1 MAKRRNQLLKTHLEP
16 ELMEHNG
23 MDQFS
28 VLAST
33 SLQEERTFKLK
44 YGDCFAILNKY
55 GDILPFRKSVQG
67 IYYEGTRFLSDFQ
80 VRIDGQKPLYL
91 SSDTK
96 EGNEMISV
104 DLTNPD
110 ILLNGEL
117 KLAKGSV
124 HIMRKKILWEGV
136 YYEQMRI
143 YNYSLE
149 HIDFRLDLHFNADYD
164 DIFEV
169 RGTTRAKK
177 GKLLPPKAT
186 ANRLKLSYLGLDSK
200 QRTTRIF
207 ICPDP
212 ESFKKNMA
220 TFDISLGPNKSHL
233 VAVTAT
239 FMITGEDEKD
249 ILGFPLAIK
258 KYKRRIEYIN
268 RTSCDVIT
276 SNTQFNHWIHRSKA
290 DMITMITDTQY
301 GPYPYAGIPWYNT
314 PFGRDGIIT
323 ALECL
328 WISPEVAK
336 GALEYLAATQAK
348 EIDSFRDAEPGKIL
362 HESRHGE
369 MADLNEIPFKQY
381 YGSIDSTPLFIVL
394 AGAYFKRTGDVET
407 ISRIWPN
414 IELALT
420 WIDIYG
426 DKDGDMFVEY
436 ERKEKSGLFNQ
447 GWKDSHD
454 AVSYSDGRIINPPIA
469 LCEVQGY
476 VYDAWN
482 KASLMAKTL
491 GLFDK
496 ARTLAQRAESLKE
509 KFSKH
514 FWSEDKSTFYLALDA
529 DKKPCNVV
537 SSNAGHCL
545 FSGIATKEQAM
556 KVALSLFSTK
566 MFTGWGIRTLASG
579 EVRFNPMSYHN
590 GSVWPHDNALIA
602 YGLAKY
608 GLKSEVTKVT
618 KALFDASLFIEGQRL
633 PELFCGFKR
642 REGEPPTDYPVA
654 CSPQTWSVASC
665 FMIIQSFLGME
676 LDAFE
681 NVIRFHK
688 PVLPDFIESLEIRNL
703 KFRKNYIDIRFTKA
717 YDSVSI
723 SILNK
728 DSSVRME
735 IT

>member
-1 MAKRRNQLLKTHLEP
+1 
-16 ELMEHNG
+16 MEQKLS
-23 MDQFS
+23 DQFS
-28 VLAST
+28 VLATT

-44 YGDCFAILNKY
+44 YGDSFAILNKY
-55 GDILPFRKSVQG
+55 GDILPFNKSVQG
-67 IYYEGTRFLSDFQ
+67 IFYEGTRFLSDFQ
-80 VRIDGQKPLYL
+80 IRLQGQKPLYL

-110 ILLNGEL
+110 IVEDGVLR
-117 KLAKGSV
+117 LAKGSI

-149 HIDFRLDLHFNADYD
+149 KINFKLELYFDADYE

-169 RGTTRAKK
+169 RGTPRAKK
-177 GKLLPPKAT
+177 GALLPVQAKHNSMT
-186 ANRLKLSYLGLDSK
+186 LGYVGLDEK
-200 QRTTRIF
+200 QRNTRIF
-207 ICPDP
+207 MCPDP
-212 ESFKKNMA
+212 SSLDQNSA
-220 TFDISLGPNKSHL
+220 SYNISLDPNQSYL
-233 VAVTAT
+233 ISLSIT
-239 FMITGEDEKD
+239 FMITGEKEKE

-258 KYKRRIEYIN
+258 KYKRRLDYIN
-268 RTSCDVIT
+268 KTSCDVST

-290 DMITMITDTQY
+290 DMITMITDTPF

-336 GALEYLAATQAK
+336 GVLEYLAATQAK
-348 EIDSFRDAEPGKIL
+348 DENSFRDSEPGKIL
-362 HESRHGE
+362 HESRKGE
-369 MADLNEIPFKQY
+369 MAELDEIPFKQY

-394 AGAYFKRTGDVET
+394 AGAYYKRSGDRET
-407 ISRIWPN
+407 IEKLWPN

-420 WIDIYG
+420 WIDKYG
-426 DKDGDMFVEY
+426 DTDGDMFIEY
-436 ERKEKSGLFNQ
+436 SRKERSGLFNQ
-447 GWKDSHD
+447 GWKDSYD
-454 AVSYSDGRIINPPIA
+454 AVSYADGRIVNPPIA

-476 VYDAWN
+476 VYDAWM
-482 KASLMAKTL
+482 KASLLAGML
-491 GLFDK
+491 GYVDK
-496 ARTLAQRAESLKE
+496 AATLIERAKALKK
-509 KFSKH
+509 KFSEK
-514 FWSEDKSTFYLALDA
+514 FWSEEKSTFYLALDGE
-529 DKKPCNVV
+529 KKPCDVV

-545 FSGIATKEQAM
+545 FSGIATDEQAM
-556 KVALSLFSTK
+556 KVALNLFSSR

-579 EVRFNPMSYHN
+579 EARFNPMSYHN
-590 GSVWPHDNALIA
+590 GSIWPHDNAMIA
-602 YGLAKY
+602 YGLSKY
-608 GLKSEVTKVT
+608 GLKAEVNKIA
-618 KALFDASLFIEGQRL
+618 KSLFDASLFIEGQRL

-665 FMIIQSFLGME
+665 FMIIQAFLGIE
-676 LDAFE
+676 LDAYE

-688 PVLPDFIESLEIRNL
+688 PVLPDFIDSLEIRNL
-703 KFRKNYIDIRFTKA
+703 KFKNNHIDLRFIKT

-728 DSSVRME
+728 EASVRME

>member
-1 MAKRRNQLLKTHLEP
+1 
-16 ELMEHNG
+16 MEQKLI
-23 MDQFS
+23 DQFS
-28 VLAST
+28 VLATT

-44 YGDCFAILNKY
+44 YGDSFAILNKY
-55 GDILPFRKSVQG
+55 GDILPFKKSVQG
-67 IYYEGTRFLSDFQ
+67 IFYEGTRFLSDFQ
-80 VRIDGQKPLYL
+80 MRIQGQKPLYL

-104 DLTNPD
+104 DLTNHD
-110 ILLNGEL
+110 IVEDGVLRLS
-117 KLAKGSV
+117 KGSI

-149 HIDFRLDLHFNADYD
+149 KNNFKLELFFDADYD

-169 RGTTRAKK
+169 RGTSRTKK
-177 GKLLPPKAT
+177 GTLLPAEAKN
-186 ANRLKLSYLGLDSK
+186 NRLTLGYVGLDEK
-200 QRTTRIF
+200 QRNTRIF
-207 ICPDP
+207 MCPDP
-212 ESFKKNMA
+212 TILEQNSASYDVKLNPNQSFL
-220 TFDISLGPNKSHL
+220 ISLSI
-233 VAVTAT
+233 T
-239 FMITGEDEKD
+239 FMITGEKEKE

-258 KYKRRIEYIN
+258 KYKRRIDYIN
-268 RTSCDVIT
+268 KTSCDVST

-290 DMITMITDTQY
+290 DMITMITDTPF

-348 EIDSFRDAEPGKIL
+348 EVDSFRDAEPGKIL
-362 HESRHGE
+362 HESRKGE
-369 MADLNEIPFKQY
+369 MAELDEIPFKQY

-394 AGAYFKRTGDVET
+394 AGAYYKRTGDRET
-407 ISRIWPN
+407 IEKLWPN
-414 IELALT
+414 IELALD
-420 WIDIYG
+420 WIDKYG
-426 DKDGDMFVEY
+426 DTDGDMFIEY
-436 ERKEKSGLFNQ
+436 SRKERSGLFNQ
-447 GWKDSHD
+447 GWKDSYD
-454 AVSYSDGRIINPPIA
+454 AVSYADGKIVNPPIA

-476 VYDAWN
+476 VYDAWV
-482 KASLMAKTL
+482 KASLLAKTL
-491 GLFDK
+491 GYPEK
-496 ARTLAQRAESLKE
+496 AKTLTERAETLKQRFSE
-509 KFSKH
+509 K
-514 FWSEDKSTFYLALDA
+514 FWSEEKSTFYLALDGE
-529 DKKPCNVV
+529 KNPCDVL

-545 FSGIATKEQAM
+545 FSGIATHEQAM
-556 KVALSLFSTK
+556 KVSLNLFSSK

-579 EVRFNPMSYHN
+579 EMRFNPMSYHN
-590 GSVWPHDNALIA
+590 GSIWPHDNAMIA
-602 YGLAKY
+602 YGLSKY
-608 GLKSEVTKVT
+608 GLKVEVNKIA
-618 KALFDASLFIEGQRL
+618 KSLFDASLFIEGQRL

-665 FMIIQSFLGME
+665 FMIIQSFLGIE
-676 LDAFE
+676 LDAYE

-688 PVLPDFIESLEIRNL
+688 PVLPEFIDTLEIRNL
-703 KFRKNYIDIRFTKA
+703 KFKKNHIDIRFIKT

-728 DSSVRME
+728 EASVRME

>member
-1 MAKRRNQLLKTHLEP
+1 
-16 ELMEHNG
+16 MEQKLI
-23 MDQFS
+23 DQFS
-28 VLAST
+28 VLATT

-44 YGDCFAILNKY
+44 NGDSFAVLNKY
-55 GDILPFRKSVQG
+55 GDILPFNKSVQG

-80 VRIDGQKPLYL
+80 IRIGGQKPLYL

-110 ILLNGEL
+110 IVEND
-117 KLAKGSV
+117 KLILSKGSV

-143 YNYSLE
+143 YNYSQEKISFDLE
-149 HIDFRLDLHFNADYD
+149 LFFDADFS

-169 RGTTRAKK
+169 RGTSRVKK
-177 GKLLPPKAT
+177 GRLLPVET
-186 ANRLKLSYLGLDSK
+186 QSNRMKLSYIGLDEK
-200 QRTTRIF
+200 LRNTRIF
-207 ICPDP
+207 MCPDP
-212 ESFKKNMA
+212 AKFEQNVATYAINLNPNQSFL
-220 TFDISLGPNKSHL
+220 ISMSI
-233 VAVTAT
+233 A
-239 FMITGEDEKD
+239 FMITGEKEKT
-249 ILGFPLAIK
+249 ILTFPVAIK
-258 KYKRRIEYIN
+258 KYKRRLEYIN
-268 RTSCDVIT
+268 KTSCDVFT

-290 DMITMITDTQY
+290 DMITMITDTEL

-336 GALEYLAATQAK
+336 GVLEYLAATQAK
-348 EIDSFRDAEPGKIL
+348 EINAFRDSEPGKIL
-362 HESRHGE
+362 HESRRGE
-369 MADLNEIPFKQY
+369 MADLDEIPFKQY
-381 YGSIDSTPLFIVL
+381 YGSIDSTPLFVVL
-394 AGAYFKRTGDVET
+394 AGSYYKRTDDLET
-407 ISRIWPN
+407 ITQLWPN
-414 IELALT
+414 IELALS
-420 WIDIYG
+420 WIEKYG
-426 DKDGDMFVEY
+426 DTDGDMFIEY
-436 ERKEKSGLFNQ
+436 SRKERSGLFNQ
-447 GWKDSHD
+447 GWKDSYD
-454 AVSYSDGRIINPPIA
+454 AVSYSDGKIANAPIA

-476 VYDAWN
+476 VYDAWL
-482 KASLMAKTL
+482 KASLLSKILGFEEKAEYYAAK
-491 GLFDK
+491 
-496 ARTLAQRAESLKE
+496 AEKLKQ
-509 KFSKH
+509 KFSEQ
-514 FWSEDKSTFYLALDA
+514 FWSEEKSTFYLALDA
-529 DKKPCNVV
+529 EKKPCDVL

-545 FSGIATKEQAM
+545 YSGIATEEQAF
-556 KVALSLFSTK
+556 KVALNLFSSK

-590 GSVWPHDNALIA
+590 GSIWPHDNALIA
-602 YGLAKY
+602 YGLSKY
-608 GLKSEVTKVT
+608 GLKVEVNKIT

-665 FMIIQSFLGME
+665 FMVIQAFLGIE
-676 LDAFE
+676 IDVYE

-688 PVLPDFIESLEIRNL
+688 PVLPEFIDSLEIRNL
-703 KFRKNYIDIRFTKA
+703 KFRKNHIDIRFIRTA
-717 YDSVSI
+717 DNVSI
-723 SILNK
+723 AILNK